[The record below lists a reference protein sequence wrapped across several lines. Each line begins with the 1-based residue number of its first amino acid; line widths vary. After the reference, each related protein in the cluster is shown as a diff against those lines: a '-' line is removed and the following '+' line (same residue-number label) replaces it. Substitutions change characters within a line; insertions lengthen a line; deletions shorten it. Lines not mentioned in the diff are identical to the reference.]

1 MMRLKM
7 LLDTVKEWWKPE
19 LGTVS
24 MWALI
29 TAHVRV
35 KLSTGLISILYHA
48 EQAMSKIRSEA
59 LETQSRAK
67 ATIALHRINKI
78 KPVEFKWE
86 QGISIGFIAQAVATS
101 ATFVPNNSIQFNND
115 KAIDPILTITGEG
128 DVIWNGKPS
137 EAADILVRSFQMAVE
152 DAKGVTKAAKRR
164 YYALACRNILS
175 RAEEMEFE
183 EFLAFLNREV
193 YNRERRV
200 ILDSLKGEDNAT

>member
-1 MMRLKM
+1 MRLKM
-7 LLDTVKEWWKPE
+7 LLDTVKKWWKPE

-24 MWALI
+24 MWAL
-29 TAHVRV
+29 TMAHVRG
-35 KLSTGLISILYHA
+35 KLSTGLISILYHV
-48 EQAMSKIRSEA
+48 EQAMWKIRSVA

-86 QGISIGFIAQAVATS
+86 QGISIGFTAQAVATS
-101 ATFVPNNSIQFNND
+101 ATFVPSNSIQFNNGKD
-115 KAIDPILTITGEG
+115 IGPILTITGEG

-193 YNRERRV
+193 YNKERRV